1 MTNSRRVALITPAGG
16 YVGPDLARVFAADQH
31 DLVLG

>member
-16 YVGPDLARVFAADQH
+16 YVGPDLARVLAADQH